1 MARLYVIR
9 HGETAWNRERRV
21 QGHTDVPL
29 SEVGRDQALAVAE
42 SLDADVPPRRDG
54 AVARA
59 LLYTSDLLRARETA
73 APIATRLRVVPRRRV
88 DLRERLM
95 GVAEGRTWEDLAR
108 DLPAEVEAYRSH
120 ADRDAIPG
128 MEPLE
133 AFRARALQA
142 VHDIAQAADEDRL
155 PAVVVTHGGLLHLLL
170 EEALGRDKRF
180 MVGNTTVYKLEVI
193 PTPIGGAGAPRITR
207 AL

>member
-9 HGETAWNRERRV
+9 HGETTWNRDRRV

-29 SEVGRDQALAVAE
+29 SEIGRDQAAAVAE
-42 SLDADVPPRRDG
+42 ALDAEVPSPREG
-54 AVARA
+54 APARA
-59 LLYTSDLLRARETA
+59 LLYTSDLTRARETA
-73 APIATRLRVVPRRRV
+73 APIAARLRIVPRRRA
-88 DLRERLM
+88 DLRERSM
-95 GVAEGRTWEDLAR
+95 GIAEGRTWEDLER
-108 DLPAEVEAYRSH
+108 ELPGPVAAYRSH

-128 MEPLE
+128 MEPTE

-142 VHDIAQAADEDRL
+142 IHDIAAAADEDGL
-155 PAVVVTHGGLLHLLL
+155 PAVVVTHGGFLHLLL

-180 MVGNTTVYKLEVI
+180 MVGNTTVYRLEV
-193 PTPIGGAGAPRITR
+193 TPSSDGPPRITR